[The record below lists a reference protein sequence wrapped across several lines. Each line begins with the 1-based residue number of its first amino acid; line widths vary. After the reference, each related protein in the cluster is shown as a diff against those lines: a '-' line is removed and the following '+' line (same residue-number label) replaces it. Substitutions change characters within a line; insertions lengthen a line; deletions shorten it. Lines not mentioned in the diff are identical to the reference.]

1 MTGRGAA
8 GPGPAARYF
17 AEQAWIGGRAVANVL
32 IEVAD
37 GRFTAVTPDAAP
49 AGERLTGLVLP
60 GLANAHSHA
69 FHRAL
74 RGRTHGDRGSFWTWR
89 ELMYAVAGRLDPDD
103 YLALAS
109 AVYG

>member
-1 MTGRGAA
+1 MT
-8 GPGPAARYF
+8 YF
-17 AEQAWIGGRAVANVL
+17 AEHAWVEGVFARNVRL
-32 IEVAD
+32 DITG

-49 AGERLTGLVLP
+49 AGTRLPGLVLP

-89 ELMYAVAGRLDPDD
+89 EQMYAVAGRLDPDS
-103 YLALAS
+103 YFTLAR
-109 AVYG
+109 AVYGEMALA